1 MGPRVTEAQVRQARE
16 ANAATDA
23 IKRAAKEADGWQF
36 HTELRLDGRLPLI
49 VGRLFRVAGQRGW
62 FQFREAR
69 TMPDGRIEVDCFG
82 PFRQDGTL
90 NKAQVGAG
98 AFRSFFGD
106 RVTKVARRVATS
118 ERD

>member
-1 MGPRVTEAQVRQARE
+1 MAPRASATSAEPIRQRVADRQATME
-16 ANAATDA
+16 AA
-23 IKRAAKEADGWQF
+23 GWQF

-49 VGRLFRVAGQRGW
+49 EGRLFRVAGQRGW

-98 AFRSFFGD
+98 AFRAFYAD